1 MTHNQSNRRVSIDDA
16 TPEQWSNSIP
26 TTSPNKPQ
34 PAPVKNLHPAVWSL
48 VIADMAERD
57 AVGASK
63 YGTRLQPFNGRDPLR
78 DAYQEV
84 LDLAVYLRQEIYERD
99 AAKAAG

>member
-1 MTHNQSNRRVSIDDA
+1 MNQNQSNRRVSIDDA
-16 TPEQWSNSIP
+16 TPQEWAKSLLGQ
-26 TTSPNKPQ
+26 SPNRPE
-34 PAPVKNLHPAVWSL
+34 PAPQKSDHPAVWSL

-57 AVGASK
+57 VTGAAK
-63 YGTRLQPFNGRDPLR
+63 YKTRLQPLNGRDPLR

-99 AAKAAG
+99 LKKVGV